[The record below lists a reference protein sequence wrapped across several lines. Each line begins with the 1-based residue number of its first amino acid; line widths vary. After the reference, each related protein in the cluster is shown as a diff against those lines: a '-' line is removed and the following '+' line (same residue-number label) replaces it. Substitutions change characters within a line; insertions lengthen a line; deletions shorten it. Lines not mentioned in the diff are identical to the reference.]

1 MVHYLFKVLILVV
14 FSAFIIFSYYYW
26 NPSHIESFDWYLP
39 YIIVMIFSYGAYK
52 TIQVLFTQENG
63 KVQFNPL
70 IVFSFF
76 LFHLFILCSLFF
88 YMNGNP
94 LIWGFILFFK
104 ILFFSFL
111 PFSIIIISTAFWKKV
126 LSMLFARYNF
136 LQFLREEK
144 VFFLLGGIGVWFFS
158 FLFFIAC
165 FWVLWFYNLWVL
177 FAILIWFSYFARREL
192 LDIII
197 SFVDTKYSFEVKEG
211 SYFHLLSVEF
221 LFLIAAFLLSVN
233 LISIVRPFPIGWDDL
248 GIYMNNPH
256 LFADAKSL
264 VAFWGMYAWQTFTWI
279 WYLFGSATQ
288 AFFFNVVW
296 SFLSFFVLTY
306 IVSDLLRSV
315 KKTFINIPLLV
326 GTLFISLPMIVFQQ
340 AKDMKL
346 DSGLFF
352 VSIIVVYLLYKVYI
366 LFWDTQKNDWECIES
381 KKEEVKIT
389 TPNNNGLFIS
399 LFLVI
404 WILAWFAF
412 TIKFTSLLLISAIIG
427 VIFFASFGVL
437 AFLWYILIF
446 FSIFTIG
453 DLWSYMNV
461 IVNPTNIPNFE
472 IIFSLISGSIWFLLF
487 VLSIRFSQKNQW
499 VDHIKKFF
507 VQLGVFLL
515 GVFITLIPWVG
526 KNIVVSYPDISIGT
540 MLSGKSDSF
549 QLDTT
554 KIYSEDELKIKK
566 ESIKSRS
573 LSSTGTTADE
583 DLWRYF
589 GYDKGINNYVRLP
602 WNLTMQ
608 TNQWWEFTNIW
619 FFFLALLPVV
629 LLFLPYRRKYMG
641 YGVLLLLA
649 LEVWVFRFDF
659 LSSFLSNLSLPL
671 WYAVILWFFLLP
683 LIYFLYALDSS
694 KKFIRLFQ
702 LNLIFATFYTFLWTI
717 SAFGIV
723 WYGIVMYF
731 SLLLMIAISAYY
743 IVSYDKIIDL
753 SSKEFLIKWLGGICF
768 FWVLFTHFSQSVIPH
783 TFTNLKW
790 AGYAKYKLSQINK
803 YEAPFLYHKE
813 YLPMLFELNITPEK
827 RKEFIDTRLVS
838 DAVKEFVS
846 RNNGG
851 EDIAFIVWMLNQL
864 KVSDKLPVEVRKSAN
879 KSIYNIYKWIS
890 KPEDQ
895 YRNREG
901 IYRIGTFLKYHI
913 LENNK
918 RLLEDSLIFNF
929 DDYIYNPDPSVT
941 VDNMKKLWLKYL
953 LVDLNAATIDK
964 DARHNLTRRYECL
977 LSTFHSDKLELVDTD
992 SMCLKVALEKYS
1004 QDGNLDDYMTFAG
1017 INFDSYV
1024 VENGVE
1030 KKIERWEK
1038 LIKCYKYINTLVK
1051 TNQITN
1057 DSYQYLLPHADY
1069 IRTNTG
1075 LLDNDNKIHSF
1086 LHTQIWKSFK
1096 VLFKIKE

>member
-1 MVHYLFKVLILVV
+1 MVHYLFKILILIV

-26 NPSHIESFDWYLP
+26 TPSHIENFNWYLP
-39 YIIVMIFSYGAYK
+39 YIICMTFIYGAYK
-52 TIQVLFTQENG
+52 FIQIWFSQENG
-63 KVQFNPL
+63 KVRFSPL
-70 IVFSFF
+70 VVFSFF
-76 LFHLFILCSLFF
+76 LFHLFVLCCLFF
-88 YMNGNP
+88 YFNWNP
-94 LIWGFILFFK
+94 LVWGFVLFFK

-111 PFSIIIISTAFWKKV
+111 TFSIIIISTAFWKKI
-126 LSMLFARYNF
+126 LSMLFARYDF
-136 LQFLREEK
+136 LHFIREEK
-144 VFFLLGGIGVWFFS
+144 VFFLLGGIWIWFFS
-158 FLFFIAC
+158 FLFLIAC
-165 FWVLWFYNLWVL
+165 FWVVWFYNLWIV
-177 FAILIWFSYFARREL
+177 FAILIWFSYFAWREL
-192 LDIII
+192 LDIFS
-197 SFVDTKYSFEVKEG
+197 SFIDNKYSFDMKEG
-211 SYFHLLSVEF
+211 NYLHLLSAEF
-221 LFLIAAFLLSVN
+221 LFLIATFLLSVN
-233 LISIVRPFPIGWDDL
+233 LISIVRPFPICWDDL
-248 GIYMNNPH
+248 WVYMNNPH

-264 VAFWGMYAWQTFTWI
+264 VAFGWMYSWQTFTWI
-279 WYLFGSATQ
+279 WYLLGSATQ

-296 SFLSFFVLTY
+296 SFLSFFVLTS
-306 IVSDLLRSV
+306 IISDLLRSV

-352 VSIIVVYLLYKVYI
+352 VSIIVVYLLYKTYI
-366 LFWDTQKNDWECIES
+366 LFWDREKNDWESIES
-381 KKEEVKIT
+381 KKEEIKIT
-389 TPNNNGLFIS
+389 SENRKGLLLS
-399 LFLVI
+399 LFFVI
-404 WILAWFAF
+404 WLLAWFAF
-412 TIKFTSLLLISAIIG
+412 TIKFTSLLLISAII
-427 VIFFASFGVL
+427 VVMFYASFWVL
-437 AFLWYILIF
+437 AFLGYMLIF
-446 FSIFTIG
+446 FSIFTLG
-453 DLWSYMNV
+453 GLWSYMNV
-461 IVNPTNIPNFE
+461 IVNPSNIANFE
-472 IIFSLISGSIWFLLF
+472 TTFSFLSGAIWILLIIFSVRLWGAKNSVISI
-487 VLSIRFSQKNQW
+487 Q
-499 VDHIKKFF
+499 KFF
-507 VQLGVFLL
+507 IQLGVFLL
-515 GVFITLIPWVG
+515 WVFITLIPWVG
-526 KNIVVSYPDISIGT
+526 KNTVVSYPDLSIGT

-549 QLDTT
+549 QLDLS

-649 LEVWVFRFDF
+649 LEVSIFRFDIFTSF
-659 LSSFLSNLSLPL
+659 LSSLSLPF
-671 WYAVILWFFLLP
+671 WYGVILAFFLLP
-683 LIYFLYALDSS
+683 LFFFLYALDSS

-702 LNLIFATFYTFLWTI
+702 LNLIFASFYTFLWTI

-731 SLLLMIAISAYY
+731 SFLLMIAICGYY
-743 IVSYDKIIDL
+743 IVSYDKETGITT
-753 SSKEFLIKWLGGICF
+753 KEFLIKWLGSICF
-768 FWVLFTHFSQSVIPH
+768 FWVLFIYFSQSVIPH

-790 AGYAKYKLSQINK
+790 AGYSKYKLSQINK
-803 YEAPFLYHKE
+803 YEAPYLYHKE
-813 YLPMLFELNITPEK
+813 YLPMLFELNIAPES
-827 RKEFIDTRLVS
+827 RKDFIDTSLTS

-846 RNNGG
+846 RNNGW
-851 EDIAFIVWMLNQL
+851 EDIAFIIWMLNEL
-864 KVSDKLPVEVRKSAN
+864 KKSEKLPADVRQSAN

-890 KPEDQ
+890 NPKDE
-895 YRNREG
+895 YRNHEG

-913 LENNK
+913 IENNR

-929 DDYIYNPDPSVT
+929 DDYIYNSDPSVT

-964 DARHNLTRRYECL
+964 DARHNLTRRYEWL

-1004 QDGNLDDYMTFAG
+1004 QDGNIDDYMTFAG
-1017 INFDSYV
+1017 INFDSYMID
-1024 VENGVE
+1024 NGVE
-1030 KKIERWEK
+1030 KKIGRGEK
-1038 LIKCYKYINTLVK
+1038 LMSCYRYIHSLVK
-1051 TNQITN
+1051 TNKITN

-1075 LLDNDNKIHSF
+1075 LLDSENKVHSF